1 MFPVKDNIPL
11 ARFPI
16 VTVVLV
22 AVSVIA
28 YLLETHSGHGASF
41 FGGPTDSVE
50 LRYGVVPHQLTHL
63 GSHTRWG
70 AVLTSMFL
78 YTSFLGIFASMLA
91 LAIFGPA
98 VEDALGRVRYPLLY
112 LLGGLV
118 GLGVQVA
125 GAPSSTASALGSAGA
140 VAAVLGGYIVLY
152 PRARV
157 LSLVFIVFFVT
168 IIEVPAALLLGVWF
182 AAQALLGLEGL
193 DSSVAGEGAAYLALI
208 GGFAFGLL
216 SVRPL
221 VKHRAPAHP
230 RAVA

>member
-22 AVSVIA
+22 AVSVIS
-28 YLLETHSGHGASF
+28 YVLETHSGHGGSF
-41 FGGPTDSVE
+41 LGGPTDAVE
-50 LRYGVVPHQLTHL
+50 LRYGVVPHQLTHPD
-63 GSHTRWG
+63 SHTRWG

-78 YTSFLGIFASMLA
+78 YTSFLSILTNMLG

-98 VEDALGRVRYPLLY
+98 VEDALGRVRFPVLY

-118 GLGVQVA
+118 GLGLQVA
-125 GAPSSTASALGSAGA
+125 AAPSSTASALGSTGA

-152 PRARV
+152 PRARI

-168 IIEVPAALLLGVWF
+168 IIEVPAVLLLGVWL
-182 AAQALLGLEGL
+182 AARALLGLEGL
-193 DSSVAGEGAAYLALI
+193 GSSVAGEGTAYLALI

-216 SVRPL
+216 SIRPL
-221 VKHRAPAHP
+221 VKHHAPGLP
-230 RAVA
+230 RAAA